1 MRVTELRLNKGELTV
16 GNGRCSVD
24 CHSSLTLQLWRYRNP
39 RLTMA
44 APPARVTVRVAVQ
57 SPRRL
62 LRDTLSAC
70 LAVRPD
76 ITVVGKVAEPDGV
89 LALCELRRPDV
100 VILDAGPRLAEVA
113 VLVGNLTDRFPELN
127 VIVTYRNA
135 SEQDLAAA
143 CRAGVASLVPESH
156 GLTAL
161 LTLLRRRRARH
172 ARTTP
177 GSLTDREVEIV
188 VLAASGHSVGE
199 MATLLRISPLTVENL
214 KRRVFAKLD
223 VSSSAHAV
231 SRAASLGMLD
241 SRAAPPSRTRT
252 NDGGDSTVLAVVSG
266 QDGPALDELA
276 AVLVATRIPF
286 VLVRKSGPLADT
298 HWARWHRGP
307 IVAAL
312 VDPGQR
318 DWDLVAE
325 LGIPAILVH
334 SKPVDPPELAE
345 ALSCGA
351 SALVPADRIDDHFL
365 SVLRMVS
372 QGYLVVDSMP
382 MRPLIGAV
390 RARWEDGVA
399 GRMDLPELTARES
412 DILRCLAQGYSI
424 RQSARVLGIAPKTVE
439 NVQTRLFRKLGVR
452 NRSGAFAVADA
463 FGLLPATDPPPAG
476 PPEGLTSPKGYSSVP
491 GNDGRS

>member
-1 MRVTELRLNKGELTV
+1 
-16 GNGRCSVD
+16 
-24 CHSSLTLQLWRYRNP
+24 
-39 RLTMA
+39 MA

-57 SPRRL
+57 SSRRL

-76 ITVVGKVAEPDGV
+76 ITVVGKVADADNILP
-89 LALCELRRPDV
+89 LCQLRQPDV
-100 VILDAGPRLAEVA
+100 VILDAGARLAEIA
-113 VLVGNLTDRFPELN
+113 PLVRDLLRSFPDLN
-127 VIVTYRNA
+127 VIVSYRNA
-135 SEQDLAAA
+135 TEQDLAAA
-143 CRAGVASLVPESH
+143 CRAGVTSLVPESH
-156 GLTAL
+156 GLAALFAL
-161 LTLLRRRRARH
+161 LRPSKARH
-172 ARTTP
+172 ARPTP

-188 VLAASGHSVGE
+188 VLTASGHSVGE
-199 MATLLRISPLTVENL
+199 MATLLKISPLTVENL

-231 SRAASLGMLD
+231 SKAASLGMLE
-241 SRAAPPSRTRT
+241 SGASAAPRPRAHDT
-252 NDGGDSTVLAVVSG
+252 GDFTTLTVVAG
-266 QDGPALDELA
+266 QDSFAIDQIA
-276 AVLVATRIPF
+276 AVLLATRLPF
-286 VLVRKSGPLADT
+286 VLIRTQGPVSDT

-312 VDPGQR
+312 VDPGQQ

-325 LGIPAILVH
+325 LSIPAILVH

-345 ALSCGA
+345 ALASGA
-351 SALVPADRIDDHFL
+351 TALIPADRIEEHFL

-372 QGYLVVDSMP
+372 QGYLVVGSTP

-399 GRMDLPELTARES
+399 GRLELPELTARES

-424 RQSARVLGIAPKTVE
+424 RQVGRVLGIAPKTVE

-463 FGLLPATDPPPAG
+463 FGLLPATAPPSARDPG
-476 PPEGLTSPKGYSSVP
+476 GHTSPKGYSSLS
-491 GNDGRS
+491 GNRGQP

>member
-1 MRVTELRLNKGELTV
+1 
-16 GNGRCSVD
+16 
-24 CHSSLTLQLWRYRNP
+24 
-39 RLTMA
+39 MA
-44 APPARVTVRVAVQ
+44 ATPARVTVRVVVQ
-57 SPRRL
+57 SSRRL

-70 LAVRPD
+70 LAIRPD

-89 LALCELRRPDV
+89 PALCELRQPDV
-100 VILDAGPRLAEVA
+100 VILDAGPRLGEIAA
-113 VLVGNLTDRFPELN
+113 LVEELMRSFPELN
-127 VIVTYRNA
+127 VIVSYRNA
-135 SEQDLAAA
+135 TEQDLAAA
-143 CRAGVASLVPESH
+143 CRAGVTSLVPESH

-161 LTLLRRRRARH
+161 LTLLRPRKARH

-188 VLAASGHSVGE
+188 VLTASGHSVGE
-199 MATLLRISPLTVENL
+199 MATLLSISPLTVENL

-231 SRAASLGMLD
+231 SRAASLGILD
-241 SRAAPPSRTRT
+241 REAPATPRAR
-252 NDGGDSTVLAVVSG
+252 DYDSGSFPLLTVVSG
-266 QDGPALDELA
+266 QDGFAIDQIT
-276 AVLVATRIPF
+276 AVLVATQLPF
-286 VLVRKSGPLADT
+286 VLVRAHGPVSETD
-298 HWARWHRGP
+298 WARWHRGP

-312 VDPGQR
+312 VDPGKQ

-345 ALSCGA
+345 ALASGA
-351 SALVPADRIDDHFL
+351 TSLLPADRIDDHFL
-365 SVLRMVS
+365 SVLRMVG
-372 QGYLVVDSMP
+372 QGYLVVGSTP

-399 GRMDLPELTARES
+399 GRMELPELTARES
-412 DILRCLAQGYSI
+412 DILRCLAQGCSI
-424 RQSARVLGIAPKTVE
+424 RQTARVLGIAPKTVE

-463 FGLLPATDPPPAG
+463 FGLLPATAPPPARTPG
-476 PPEGLTSPKGYSSVP
+476 GRVSPRGYSSMS
-491 GNDGRS
+491 RK

>member
-1 MRVTELRLNKGELTV
+1 
-16 GNGRCSVD
+16 
-24 CHSSLTLQLWRYRNP
+24 
-39 RLTMA
+39 MA

-57 SPRRL
+57 SSRRL

-70 LAVRPD
+70 LAIRPD
-76 ITVVGKVAEPDGV
+76 ITVVGKVAEADDV
-89 LALCELRRPDV
+89 RALCELRQPDV
-100 VILDAGPRLAEVA
+100 VILDAGPRLAEIA
-113 VLVGNLTDRFPELN
+113 RLVGDLRGRFPDLN

-135 SEQDLAAA
+135 TERDLAAVV
-143 CRAGVASLVPESH
+143 RAGVTSLVPESH

-161 LTLLRRRRARH
+161 LALLRRRKARH
-172 ARTTP
+172 AKSSGT
-177 GSLTDREVEIV
+177 LTDREVEIV
-188 VLAASGHSVGE
+188 VLTASGHSVGE

-231 SRAASLGMLD
+231 SKAASLGMLESGGTPAPRARADD
-241 SRAAPPSRTRT
+241 S
-252 NDGGDSTVLAVVSG
+252 GDFTMLTVVSG
-266 QDGPALDELA
+266 QDGFAIDQIA
-276 AVLVATRIPF
+276 AVLITTRLPF
-286 VLVRKSGPLADT
+286 VLIRT
-298 HWARWHRGP
+298 HAPVAETDWVRWHRGP

-312 VDPGQR
+312 VDPGQQ

-325 LGIPAILVH
+325 LGIPALLVH

-345 ALSCGA
+345 ALASGA
-351 SALVPADRIDDHFL
+351 TALVPADRIEEHFL

-372 QGYLVVDSMP
+372 QGYLVVGSRP

-399 GRMDLPELTARES
+399 GGVELPELTARES

-424 RQSARVLGIAPKTVE
+424 RQTARALGIAPKTVE

-463 FGLLPATDPPPAG
+463 FGLLPATTLPRAGDPGGHA
-476 PPEGLTSPKGYSSVP
+476 SPKGYSSVS
-491 GNDGRS
+491 GSGRQP

>member
-1 MRVTELRLNKGELTV
+1 MT
-16 GNGRCSVD
+16 
-24 CHSSLTLQLWRYRNP
+24 
-39 RLTMA
+39 

-57 SPRRL
+57 SSRRL

-70 LAVRPD
+70 LAIRPD
-76 ITVVGKVAEPDGV
+76 ITVVGKVAEADGI
-89 LALCELRRPDV
+89 LALCELRQPDV
-100 VILDAGPRLAEVA
+100 VILDAGPRLREMA
-113 VLVGNLTDRFPELN
+113 VLVAELMRSYPELN
-127 VIVTYRNA
+127 VIVSYRNA
-135 SEQDLAAA
+135 TEQDLAAA
-143 CRAGVASLVPESH
+143 CRAGVTSLVPESH

-161 LTLLRRRRARH
+161 LTLLRPRKARH

-188 VLAASGHSVGE
+188 VLTASGHSVGE

-241 SRAAPPSRTRT
+241 GSASPAPRTRA
-252 NDGGDSTVLAVVSG
+252 NDSGDSTVLTVVSG
-266 QDGPALDELA
+266 QDGFAIDQIA
-276 AVLVATRIPF
+276 AVLVATQLPF
-286 VLVRKSGPLADT
+286 VLVQKPGPMADT
-298 HWARWHRGP
+298 HWAHWHRGP

-312 VDPGQR
+312 ADPGQE

-345 ALSCGA
+345 ALASGA
-351 SALVPADRIDDHFL
+351 TALLPADRIDDHFF

-372 QGYLVVDSMP
+372 QGYLVVGSSP
-382 MRPLIGAV
+382 MKPLIGAV

-399 GRMDLPELTARES
+399 GRMELPELTARES

-424 RQSARVLGIAPKTVE
+424 RQTARVLGIAPKTVE

-463 FGLLPATDPPPAG
+463 FGLLPATAPPAPG
-476 PPEGLTSPKGYSSVP
+476 DPGGRTSPKGYSSVS
-491 GNDGRS
+491 GNDRRS